1 VSWRDRVSLH
11 AQYFCALA
19 AAGDTADDKEKKVK
33 LLPECQRELQ
43 HAQRVLQAKEFDLGQ
58 DQGGGDLP
66 SLPLA
71 VDPPRGAPALQAD
84 LAEAPSKVLVAAFGK
99 AMELASAAPSA
110 SASGWACCE
119 SREKG
124 LLRC

>member
-1 VSWRDRVSLH
+1 
-11 AQYFCALA
+11 
-19 AAGDTADDKEKKVK
+19 
-33 LLPECQRELQ
+33 
-43 HAQRVLQAKEFDLGQ
+43 LGQ
-58 DQGGGDLP
+58 DQGVTQGGGDLP

-71 VDPPRGAPALQAD
+71 VDPPRGTPALQAD
-84 LAEAPSKVLVAAFGK
+84 LAEAPSKALVAAFGK
-99 AMELASAAPSA
+99 AMDWASAAPSA